1 MYQNQYNHLGSNRP
15 SSHYF
20 PMNHPQPT
28 SSHYL
33 PPSSQ
38 SQNQPV
44 QVLQPTM
51 VGMIPPPPPPQQH
64 QMIQQNNYMP
74 NLMMAPQMNH
84 VLPIHY
90 QIPPILHQQ
99 PMMTLQNQ
107 IPIQM
112 PPNHQNHMQGGQ
124 LNNQFPPQN
133 NDNAVTGGINSVLE
147 YDLPTMSTFLSWCTF
162 GMLKQNRNPTKD
174 FENLINSVLIATRL
188 PKSTIIIAL
197 EYLNQRFS
205 KKEIDS
211 LNESEIFI
219 RLIVALILGNKFNDD
234 NTFTNRSWCGATGL
248 EIELINSEEKIWL
261 KEINWELN
269 VVNFESNILTLEE
282 CWKTWLDKYT
292 NESLPSS
299 PNFFNY
305 NNEKST
311 SPDYRYQPS
320 IPSSP
325 ISINEFYS
333 NNLNLSSSRTNLN
346 DTSPVSPIKDSIW
359 SMNSQNNFQNQPNQN
374 IWSYNN
380 ENYVAPAPYV
390 NSNFVGYANP
400 YYTYNMASC

>member
-1 MYQNQYNHLGSNRP
+1 MYQNQYHLGSNRP
-15 SSHYF
+15 SSTFNYY
-20 PMNHPQPT
+20 PMNHQQPT

-33 PPSSQ
+33 PPSNQ
-38 SQNQPV
+38 SNQSV

-64 QMIQQNNYMP
+64 QMIQPQNNYVP

-90 QIPPILHQQ
+90 QMPPILQQ
-99 PMMTLQNQ
+99 PMMPLQNQ
-107 IPIQM
+107 MPMQM
-112 PPNHQNHMQGGQ
+112 PTNHHNIQGVVNQ
-124 LNNQFPPQN
+124 LPPQN
-133 NDNAVTGGINSVLE
+133 NDANVTGGINSVLE

-162 GMLKQNRNPTKD
+162 GMLKQNRNPSKD

-188 PKSTIIIAL
+188 PKSTIIISL

-205 KKEIDS
+205 KKEIDL

-248 EIELINSEEKIWL
+248 EIELINNEEKSWL

-299 PNFFNY
+299 PNFFNH
-305 NNEKST
+305 NEKST

-333 NNLNLSSSRTNLN
+333 ISSSRTNLN
-346 DTSPVSPIKDSIW
+346 DTSPVSQIKDSIW
-359 SMNSQNNFQNQPNQN
+359 SMNSQGNFQNKIHPNQN

-380 ENYVAPAPYV
+380 NENYVPPAPYM